1 MPCIIAVHVTPR
13 ASRPGIGGWK
23 AGASGREELEVR
35 VSAPP
40 ADGQANEA
48 LVRLLSKRLGIP
60 KSSIN
65 IVAGDTGRHKRIA
78 LPLEEDEL
86 RRRLVESGG

>member
-1 MPCIIAVHVTPR
+1 MPCIVAVRVTPR
-13 ASRPGIGGWK
+13 ASKPGVGEWK
-23 AGASGREELEVR
+23 AGADGREELEIR

-48 LVRLLSKRLGIP
+48 LVRLLSKKLGLP

-86 RRRLVESGG
+86 RRHLIENRG